1 MLIMVSL
8 FYLSPYAGNVCRAF
22 RMRHKNNSEHDQ
34 KDKSKIRAV
43 TDRPSAHGRSPHG
56 TL

>member
-8 FYLSPYAGNVCRAF
+8 FYLSPYAGSVCRAF
-22 RMRHKNNSEHDQ
+22 GMRHKNNSEHDQ

-43 TDRPSAHGRSPHG
+43 TDRPAAHGRSPHG
-56 TL
+56 SL

>member
-8 FYLSPYAGNVCRAF
+8 FYLSPYAGSVCRTF
-22 RMRHKNNSEHDQ
+22 GMRHKNNSEHDQ

-43 TDRPSAHGRSPHG
+43 ADRSAAHGRSPHG